1 MCPGLGGC
9 RSVEEACSKSLEAAL
24 CELRLNGVLRRSL
37 RSEPWKLPQVLD
49 LTILTLLRNTAR
61 LTSSALLGEG
71 VAHEEAHTG
80 VADCGGPDD
89 GDAGDESHAY
99 GWASAAQER
108 Y

>member
-1 MCPGLGGC
+1 MKNTMIGFDPYSPEC
-9 RSVEEACSKSLEAAL
+9 VEGYF
-24 CELRLNGVLRRSL
+24 CELRHDGVLRSSR
-37 RSEPWKLPQVLD
+37 RSESRKLPQVLD

-80 VADCGGPDD
+80 VTDCGGPDD
-89 GDAGDESHAY
+89 GDAGDEAHACSC
-99 GWASAAQER
+99 ASAAQER